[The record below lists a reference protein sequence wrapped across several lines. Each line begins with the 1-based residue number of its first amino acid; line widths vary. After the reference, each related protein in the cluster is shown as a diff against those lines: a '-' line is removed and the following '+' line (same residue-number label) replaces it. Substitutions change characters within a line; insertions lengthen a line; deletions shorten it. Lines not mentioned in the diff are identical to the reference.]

1 LPYKPALLPPNLRLD
16 ATVAEVMAF
25 RRESAR
31 TVFRKIASGA
41 YTAYKSGES
50 RLILW
55 DSVIADRERCL
66 ARGPQLSRRAAT
78 GKRPR
83 GRPRKD
89 RATAPEPAASSTA

>member
-1 LPYKPALLPPNLRLD
+1 LTYKPALLPPNLRLD

-31 TVFRKIASGA
+31 TVFRKIGSGG
-41 YTAYKSGES
+41 YTSYKSGEN

-55 DSVIADRERCL
+55 DSAYADRERCL

-89 RATAPEPAASSTA
+89 RATATEPDASPTA

>member
-1 LPYKPALLPPNLRLD
+1 
-16 ATVAEVMAF
+16 MAF
-25 RRESAR
+25 RHESAR

-41 YTAYKSGES
+41 YTSYKSGES

-66 ARGPQLSRRAAT
+66 ARGPQLSRRAET

-89 RATAPEPAASSTA
+89 RETAPEPQASSTA